1 MLRFLK
7 AWLPVIVWA
16 AIILSAA
23 NDEFSES
30 TTRGWLERILGD
42 VPKAVNSI
50 LRKGGHIVAYAILGL
65 LAWRAHR
72 TLFMALFV
80 AVAVAIADETMQ
92 SLTLTREGSV
102 YDVLLDAC
110 GALLALL
117 CVPTVRERLAARQK
131 VKGER

>member
-23 NDEFSES
+23 NDEFSEP
-30 TTRGWLERILGD
+30 TTRGWLEGILGD
-42 VPKAVNSI
+42 VPKVVNS
-50 LRKGGHIVAYAILGL
+50 LFRKGGHIVGYAILGL

-72 TLFMALFV
+72 TLLVALLV
-80 AVAVAIADETMQ
+80 AIAVAIADETMQ
-92 SLTLTREGSV
+92 SMTLTREGSM

-117 CVPTVRERLAARQK
+117 CVPAVRAQLASADRHQ
-131 VKGER
+131 